1 MDEFIGGIGA
11 EEFADFGGA
20 EALEE
25 TDLGAG
31 ILGEAL
37 GDPAAGEV
45 MDVDEVAGGEI
56 AGDGADADG
65 QEAFAAQEKGV
76 AGAIIDGE
84 GSLGV
89 VEEGDPAAA
98 VVQGTVGIGGGGGA
112 GDEGADVGAGG
123 DGLENVLGA
132 SVGNDDGGSHPG
144 GLGGGGQ
151 LAGHAAGGKNAALA
165 LGVG

>member
-89 VEEGDPAAA
+89 VEEGDPAATVWRMSLVRPSAMTTGVPIQAASAAEVSLLAMPPVEKMLPLPLAWDRVSA
-98 VVQGTVGIGGGGGA
+98 VTSA
-112 GDEGADVGAGG
+112 R
-123 DGLENVLGA
+123 
-132 SVGNDDGGSHPG
+132 
-144 GLGGGGQ
+144 
-151 LAGHAAGGKNAALA
+151 
-165 LGVG
+165 